1 MARVTFKAAAVLAAR
16 LELDLDDCPICLA
29 CLSFVSLPL
38 GAGDEREARSWTR
51 RMTFDIWAEGLA
63 QPALLALRRARDDG
77 VSDAE
82 AGLADVAERG
92 GRSLMAQ
99 AIVWHLAGDLAA
111 RARRDLLKM
120 GFRSSAAMR
129 DTRIATESAP
139 RCGGGA
145 SDETRRALCG
155 GARRI

>member
-82 AGLADVAERG
+82 AGLADVDERG

-111 RARRDLLKM
+111 RARGDLLKM
-120 GFRSSAAMR
+120 GFKPWPPPEPAA
-129 DTRIATESAP
+129 
-139 RCGGGA
+139 G
-145 SDETRRALCG
+145 L
-155 GARRI
+155 